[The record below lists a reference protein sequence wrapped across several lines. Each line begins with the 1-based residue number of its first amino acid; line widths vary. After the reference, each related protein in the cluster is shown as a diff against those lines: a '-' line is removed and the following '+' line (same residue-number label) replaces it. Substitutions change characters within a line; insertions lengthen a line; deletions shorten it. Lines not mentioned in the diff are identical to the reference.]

1 MTSASTLDRMSPE
14 LRRVAERA
22 KREPEGKFHAVAHLI
37 DEAALGRAFHRLRKD
52 AAVGVDGVTV
62 ANYGRDLECKLE
74 DLHRRLVTMTYRHQ
88 PIRRVHIPKRD
99 GKTRPI
105 GVGAT
110 EDKVVQGALR
120 DVLEAVYEQD
130 FKSCSYGFRPGRGA
144 HDAMRELRRATAPG
158 HVRCILEADIKAFFD
173 TVDRTLLLE
182 MIRSRVPDG
191 SLLRL
196 ISKCLHVGVL
206 DGETYA
212 EPEVGTAQG
221 SVLSPIL
228 GNIYL
233 HHVLDVWF
241 EREVKPRMAG
251 EVTLVRY
258 ADDFVIAFE
267 KTADA
272 ERVMAVLPERFR
284 RFGLELHPE
293 KTRLIPFACP
303 RWEQAR
309 GKGPATFNF
318 LGFTW
323 FWKKTRKGRWSAM
336 CKTMSA
342 RLSRAFQSA
351 YDFCRSHRHESM
363 KAQHDGLSRRLR
375 GHLNYFGVNGNV
387 DSLHKLLQRVRRI
400 WFKWLNRRSQ
410 RQSITWERFNALTA
424 SVYPFPLARIYVRI
438 WSG

>member
-1 MTSASTLDRMSPE
+1 R
-14 LRRVAERA
+14 
-22 KREPEGKFHAVAHLI
+22 
-37 DEAALGRAFHRLRKD
+37 
-52 AAVGVDGVTV
+52 
-62 ANYGRDLECKLE
+62 
-74 DLHRRLVTMTYRHQ
+74 
-88 PIRRVHIPKRD
+88 
-99 GKTRPI
+99 
-105 GVGAT
+105 
-110 EDKVVQGALR
+110 
-120 DVLEAVYEQD
+120 
-130 FKSCSYGFRPGRGA
+130 
-144 HDAMRELRRATAPG
+144 
-158 HVRCILEADIKAFFD
+158 
-173 TVDRTLLLE
+173 
-182 MIRSRVPDG
+182 
-191 SLLRL
+191 
-196 ISKCLHVGVL
+196 
-206 DGETYA
+206 
-212 EPEVGTAQG
+212 
-221 SVLSPIL
+221 SPIL
-228 GNIYL
+228 GNNYL

-251 EVTLVRY
+251 
-258 ADDFVIAFE
+258 E

-375 GHLNYFGVNGNV
+375 GHLNDFGVNGN
-387 DSLHKLLQRVRRI
+387 
-400 WFKWLNRRSQ
+400 
-410 RQSITWERFNALTA
+410 
-424 SVYPFPLARIYVRI
+424 
-438 WSG
+438 G